1 MGAAVEA
8 PASDPVDPEAAPD
21 PVDPPLATVEPPV
34 AAGLVVA
41 PPAAGSLV
49 FAAVVVEPVA
59 AGLVADPPEPV
70 TVPEVV
76 EEELPDP
83 LVATGLGLATGV
95 GLVTRLVAPRLDD
108 DVLVGAVA
116 NVVPTVLAVTGRRT
130 LEVLDAG
137 GVGGVVATPP
147 DTTGADEPFASR
159 PAARSPAFG
168 VAGALGT
175 IGGGT
180 TTGAL
185 ATGC

>member
-8 PASDPVDPEAAPD
+8 PASDPVDPEAAPA

-95 GLVTRLVAPRLDD
+95 GSVTRLVAPLLDD
-108 DVLVGAVA
+108 EVLVGAVA
-116 NVVPTVLAVTGRRT
+116 SVVPTVLAVTGRRT

-137 GVGGVVATPP
+137 GGGGVVAAPP

-159 PAARSPAFG
+159 PAARSPASG

-175 IGGGT
+175 IGGAT

-185 ATGC
+185 ASGC

>member
-1 MGAAVEA
+1 VGAAVEA

-41 PPAAGSLV
+41 PLAAGSLV

-137 GVGGVVATPP
+137 GGGVVAAPP

-159 PAARSPAFG
+159 PAARSPASG

>member
-1 MGAAVEA
+1 
-8 PASDPVDPEAAPD
+8 
-21 PVDPPLATVEPPV
+21 
-34 AAGLVVA
+34 
-41 PPAAGSLV
+41 
-49 FAAVVVEPVA
+49 VVVEPVA

-137 GVGGVVATPP
+137 GGGVVAAPP

>member
-1 MGAAVEA
+1 
-8 PASDPVDPEAAPD
+8 
-21 PVDPPLATVEPPV
+21 
-34 AAGLVVA
+34 VV
-41 PPAAGSLV
+41 
-49 FAAVVVEPVA
+49 

-70 TVPEVV
+70 TGPEVID
-76 EEELPDP
+76 EELPDP
-83 LVATGLGLATGV
+83 LVTTGLGLATGV
-95 GLVTRLVAPRLDD
+95 GSVTRLVAPLLDD
-108 DVLVGAVA
+108 EVLVGAVA
-116 NVVPTVLAVTGRRT
+116 SVVPTVLAVTGRRT

-137 GVGGVVATPP
+137 GGGVVGAPP

-159 PAARSPAFG
+159 PAARSPASG